1 MLLLLLTLGW
11 ENSSTF
17 LRGRRNWQ
25 IIEDARERAGMG
37 WGEAGWDQSIPPM
50 ELLLSLARFL
60 SLKGQERDQA
70 GQVQMENSK
79 GKREGI

>member
-1 MLLLLLTLGW
+1 M

-25 IIEDARERAGMG
+25 GIEDARERAGMG
-37 WGEAGWDQSIPPM
+37 WGGAGWDQSIPPI

-70 GQVQMENSK
+70 GQVQTENSK